1 MRKQLRK
8 HRRGMALFWTL
19 GLITVLVA
27 VTGLLAQT
35 FVSAQRESRRR
46 EQRLQAELLAAGAS
60 SRVAAQ
66 IARDSK
72 YAGEAWELDEATSGL
87 DFPAQITITVEPIPE
102 QPTLRSADILV
113 RYGADCAHSVM
124 IEKQIRVSGGKP

>member
-60 SRVAAQ
+60 SRAPCRAL
-66 IARDSK
+66 RGTRSSRN
-72 YAGEAWELDEATSGL
+72 AWR
-87 DFPAQITITVEPIPE
+87 
-102 QPTLRSADILV
+102 RSRA
-113 RYGADCAHSVM
+113 C
-124 IEKQIRVSGGKP
+124 